1 MKHKNKKEN
10 TEPEAPTSL
19 VSSLISL
26 ATMVTKITKKE
37 YNKNWLQNCQAL
49 QIICIESVF

>member
-49 QIICIESVF
+49 QTICIESVF